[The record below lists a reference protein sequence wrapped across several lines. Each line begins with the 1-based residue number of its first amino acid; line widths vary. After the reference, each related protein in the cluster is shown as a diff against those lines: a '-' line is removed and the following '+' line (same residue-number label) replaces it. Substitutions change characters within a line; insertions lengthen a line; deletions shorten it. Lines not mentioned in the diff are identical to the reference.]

1 MRSTEGRII
10 GVALIENVMAAQD
23 RTFWLPSGSKKVCFM
38 SLRGKEEAWI
48 RGRCSS
54 VGARM

>member
-1 MRSTEGRII
+1 MRSTEGKNI

-23 RTFWLPSGSKKVCFM
+23 RTLLVTVGVEEGLLYEFAGI
-38 SLRGKEEAWI
+38 RGAWI